1 MSWALQQAWDSVST
15 LPPIAFSETEEAL
28 LLIALSSLHP
38 SAESNGWQRGM
49 AEVIARWDE
58 GEGVLRRIAARV
70 VVTGRGCWE
79 CSYAK
84 DSSGYPQISVSAR
97 MQLVHR
103 LTYTAAKGEIPFGLR
118 IDHLCRNRACCN
130 PAHLEA
136 VTSRENTLRGD
147 TIPARHA
154 AATHCPQGHARSPEN
169 TFPSDSKPGRQK
181 RCRTCHN
188 IRNRARKE
196 RQRSAA

>member
-1 MSWALQQAWDSVST
+1 MTQTIEQIL
-15 LPPIAFSETEEAL
+15 
-28 LLIALSSLHP
+28 
-38 SAESNGWQRGM
+38 
-49 AEVIARWDE
+49 ARWDS
-58 GEGVLRRIAARV
+58 GDDVMVRV
-70 VVTGRGCWE
+70 SKRVDVTVNGCWE

-84 DSSGYPQISVSAR
+84 DTSGYPQVSVGGK

-103 LTYTAAKGEIPFGLR
+103 LTFAAANGTIPLGLQ

-136 VTSRENTLRGD
+136 VTSRENTMRGD
-147 TIPARHA
+147 TIPARNA
-154 AATHCPQGHARSPEN
+154 AATHCPQGHPRTPEN
-169 TFPSDSKPGRQK
+169 TFASDSKPGRQK
-181 RCRTCHN
+181 RCRACHN